1 MGSFNYNEAGHKNN
15 VYVDESNLF
24 SSKDVTNI
32 LFLGVDRRNADEKSR
47 SDTMMMLS
55 IDRANKKLK
64 LTSFLRDSWVYIPDH
79 GYAKLNASCS
89 WGGAQLVMDTL
100 EYNFN
105 VKIDHYVLVDFDMF
119 KSIVNKLGG
128 ITVEVTEKEG
138 KIPAQRRPSG
148 YPGR

>member
-79 GYAKLNASCS
+79 A
-89 WGGAQLVMDTL
+89 
-100 EYNFN
+100 
-105 VKIDHYVLVDFDMF
+105 H
-119 KSIVNKLGG
+119 
-128 ITVEVTEKEG
+128 G
-138 KIPAQRRPSG
+138 KAQRLLLL
-148 YPGR
+148 GRRAARDGHAGI